1 MTAAQLIELMGPLHV
16 NHPKY
21 KARAR
26 SLLPIPNIAGVQAV
40 YELMAQHHMKV
51 EYAYDISS
59 DAAWV
64 RATAPNGIHVSVKET
79 PAGLAVDTQLCVER
93 LAEALK

>member
-1 MTAAQLIELMGPLHV
+1 MGTKSAAAEKGEEMKNTV
-16 NHPKY
+16 
-21 KARAR
+21 
-26 SLLPIPNIAGVQAV
+26 
-40 YELMAQHHMKV
+40 ELMAQHHMKV

-64 RATAPNGIHVSVKET
+64 RATAPNGIMVSVKET